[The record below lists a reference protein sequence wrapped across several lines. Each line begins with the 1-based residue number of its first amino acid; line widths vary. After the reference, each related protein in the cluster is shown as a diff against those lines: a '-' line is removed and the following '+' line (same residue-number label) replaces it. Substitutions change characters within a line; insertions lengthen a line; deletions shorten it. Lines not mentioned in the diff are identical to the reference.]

1 MHQTFRIVKVRTE
14 NYRTKTLTFDRVL
27 PAEPGQFVMAWLP
40 GVDEKPYSIAAADPL
55 ALTVVAVGP
64 FSEALQ
70 GQQIGDRVWVR
81 GPLGHGFRLPSSPR
95 GKRLLLV
102 GGGYGV
108 APLHFLASRAIE
120 AGAEVEVLI
129 GAQTRR
135 DLLLVEAFEQSG
147 ASVLVSTEDGTAGE
161 TGLVT
166 ELAASVIRAR
176 RPDEVFACGPIP
188 MLQAVERLCFTRA
201 LRHQLSWEAHMRCGL
216 GLCGECEVLTHPLGG
231 WLACRDGPVARYEA

>member
-1 MHQTFRIVKVRTE
+1 LRSE
-14 NYRTKTLTFDRVL
+14 NYRTKTLVFDRAL
-27 PAEPGQFVMAWLP
+27 PAEPGQFVMVWLP
-40 GVDEKPYSIAAADPL
+40 GVDEKPYSVAAADPL

-70 GQQIGDRVWVR
+70 SREIGDKVWIR
-81 GPLGHGFRLPSSPR
+81 GPLGHGYQLPTSPR

-108 APLHFLASRAIE
+108 APLHFLARRAID
-120 AGAEVEVLI
+120 AGAAVEVLI

-135 DLLLVEAFEQSG
+135 DLLLVEAFERSG

-161 TGLVT
+161 AGLVT
-166 ELAASVIRAR
+166 ELAASVIDAR
-176 RPDEVFACGPIP
+176 RPVEVFACGPVP
-188 MLQAVERLCFTRA
+188 MLEALEELCRRHR
-201 LRHQLSWEAHMRCGL
+201 LRHQLSWEAQMRCGL
-216 GLCGECEVLTHPLGG
+216 GLCGECEVPSHPVGG